1 MALLPSSEYG
11 SAVEEQM
18 MKKRRMGLGL
28 GLVMVALGLGGCQ
41 VQLPGGLPATAPSAA
56 AKNRVPIISAFDY
69 SPKSGI
75 SKTDFVTFTLVAND
89 PEGEALQYNWTATK
103 GMLTA
108 NAGSTAA
115 WRPTKTDGAIDPGLA
130 TVSVIV
136 SDGTMTTTASVNIQI
151 SPTGDA
157 TVGSVAF
164 PK

>member
-1 MALLPSSEYG
+1 
-11 SAVEEQM
+11 
-18 MKKRRMGLGL
+18 MKRHKSLGL
-28 GLVMVALGLGGCQ
+28 GLMMVALGLAGCQ
-41 VQLPGGLPATAPSAA
+41 VQLPNGQPATAPSAA

-89 PEGEALQYNWTATK
+89 PEGEALQFNWTATK

-115 WRPTKTDGAIDPGLA
+115 WRPTKTDGTIDPGLA

-151 SPTGDA
+151 SATGDV
-157 TVGSVAF
+157 TVGSVDF

>member
-1 MALLPSSEYG
+1 MKNRGICVGLLLI
-11 SAVEEQM
+11 
-18 MKKRRMGLGL
+18 GLGL
-28 GLVMVALGLGGCQ
+28 AGCE
-41 VQLPGGLPATAPSAA
+41 VKLANSVPASATPSAA
-56 AKNRVPIISAFDY
+56 AKNRQPIISAFDY

-75 SKTDFVTFTLVAND
+75 SKSDFVTFTLVAND

-108 NAGSTAA
+108 NSGSTAA
-115 WRPTKTDGAIDPGLA
+115 WRPTKTDGSIDPGLA

-157 TVGSVAF
+157 TVGAVTV